1 MPFYGCGPSIPSIT
15 RARCGTLIL
24 SAFFLACAFSITRA
38 QAPAENHGRESAEKA
53 SVAEA
58 RDRVIRREHGAKKRV
73 QELLRAESDPAA
85 RAKLTAALGAL
96 PVKDQSPADF
106 DAALADADASVR
118 STAVTS
124 VGKLSGPEAEARL
137 VKALEDANPGVRM
150 NAAFWLGQTSHRGA
164 AAALGKVL
172 AGDPNPNVRLAA
184 AQALTRL
191 NSAAARR
198 ELRRGAADADEQVRR
213 WVK

>member
-1 MPFYGCGPSIPSIT
+1 MPFFGCGPTIPSIT

-38 QAPAENHGRESAEKA
+38 QAPAKDQATASEAA
-53 SVAEA
+53 SVTEA
-58 RDRVIRREHGAKKRV
+58 HGLVLRRAPGAKARV
-73 QELLRAESDPAA
+73 RALLAGEKDAPA
-85 RAKLTAALGAL
+85 RVKLTAALGAL
-96 PVKDQSPADF
+96 PSKDQSPADF
-106 DAALADADASVR
+106 DEALADADASVR

-124 VGKLSGPEAEARL
+124 VGKLSGAAAESRL
-137 VKALEDANPGVRM
+137 VKALEDPNPGVRM

-164 AAALGKVL
+164 AAALGKAL
-172 AGDPNPNVRLAA
+172 AGDSNANVRLAA

-198 ELRRGAADADEQVRR
+198 ELRRGAGDADERVRR
-213 WVK
+213 WAK